1 MPLSSV
7 VVRSSLKKKVK
18 LEKIQCCKN
27 FWSPFLIS
35 GETIYIETFGP
46 LGTFIHKMRIKT
58 KV

>member
-1 MPLSSV
+1 MSLSSV
-7 VVRSSLKKKVK
+7 VVRNSLKKEK

-46 LGTFIHKMRIKT
+46 LGTFIHKMRTKT